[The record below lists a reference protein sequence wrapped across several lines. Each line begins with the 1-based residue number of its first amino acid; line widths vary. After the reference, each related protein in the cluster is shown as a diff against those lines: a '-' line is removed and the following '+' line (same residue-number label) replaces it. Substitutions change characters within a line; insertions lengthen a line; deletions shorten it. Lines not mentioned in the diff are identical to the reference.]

1 MERNNTFVWGISC
14 RGSVGVFCTK
24 QQFHQDEIKVPL
36 TENKSSTSTKQ
47 KFHQHETAVSPAR
60 NNSFTG
66 TKQKFSLKKTGVLSR
81 EMI

>member
-1 MERNNTFVWGISC
+1 M
-14 RGSVGVFCTK
+14 K
-24 QQFHQDEIKVPL
+24 QQFHR
-36 TENKSSTSTKQ
+36 
-47 KFHQHETAVSPAR
+47 HETTVSPAR